1 MNTTRLVR
9 LSTLLLVVAIF
20 IAGCGSQSSVEPVF
34 AFSEAIVGPN
44 RIALGIVKDNT
55 PVNDPDIKVTMRFLY
70 LEDNN
75 PEVKEELEATYF
87 GQGMPV
93 GYYVTYPTFDQ
104 PGNWG
109 IEVETQLPD
118 EANPSTKRLQL
129 QVQEDTWTPNI
140 GDEATSVETLTVDT
154 APTLEHLSSG
164 SVIDESMYQVS
175 LDEAIESGQPTV
187 VLFATPA
194 YCRTATCAPSLSV
207 VEDLQKE
214 YGEQMN
220 FIHSEVYRYPFGE
233 SFNEVDA
240 LMQQAMQMGRT
251 PSSQELRAGYSD
263 AMAAWNLPSEPWLF
277 LIDADGTIAA
287 RFEGGITT
295 EELAPALEQLLSG
308 ETVLF
313 EG

>member
-1 MNTTRLVR
+1 MNSGRLIR
-9 LSTLLLVVAIF
+9 LSALLFVCAIF
-20 IAGCGSQSSVEPVF
+20 LGGCGSSSRVEPVF
-34 AFSEAIVGPN
+34 AFSEAVVGPN
-44 RIALGIVKDNT
+44 RIALGIVKDDT

-70 LEDNN
+70 MEENN
-75 PEVKEELEATYF
+75 PAVKQEMEATYF

-93 GYYVTYPTFDQ
+93 GYYVAYPTFDQ

-118 EANPSTKRLQL
+118 EANPSMKRLQL
-129 QVQEDTWTPNI
+129 QVLEDSWTPNV
-140 GDEATSVETLTVDT
+140 GDEARAVETLTVDT
-154 APTLEHLSSG
+154 APALEQLSSG
-164 SVIDESMYQVS
+164 NNINEAMYQIS
-175 LDEAIESGQPTV
+175 LDEAIQSGKPTA

-207 VEDLQKE
+207 VQDLQAT
-214 YGEQMN
+214 YGDQMH

-233 SFNEVDA
+233 SFNEIDA

-277 LIDADGTIAA
+277 LIDANGTIAA

-295 EELAPALEQLLSG
+295 EELAPALEQLLNG

-313 EG
+313 GG